1 MTPTMKKLY
10 FFVFGFF
17 FLSLAPTL
25 VHAASDNFVPLTSF
39 GPALEFA
46 KSDSLPAFFN
56 ALYKICIGV
65 AATLAVLQIMRA
77 GIMYMGGDSVTETK
91 QAREIIQNAVL
102 GLVLVLAPAIIFSII
117 NPDILNLKIGFDKLT
132 PSSVTTSSVESST
145 NNPTGA
151 TNVIPGAGLPCTIPG
166 TTGNTGF
173 TEPGKGCIA
182 RAQANVGDVKYT

>member
-91 QAREIIQNAVL
+91 QAFRMLFWGSFSFWLRQLFSASLIL
-102 GLVLVLAPAIIFSII
+102 IF
-117 NPDILNLKIGFDKLT
+117 
-132 PSSVTTSSVESST
+132 
-145 NNPTGA
+145 
-151 TNVIPGAGLPCTIPG
+151 
-166 TTGNTGF
+166 
-173 TEPGKGCIA
+173 
-182 RAQANVGDVKYT
+182 